1 MTRKEHLAGVRR
13 ILVKV
18 GSAVLTGED
27 GLELNIIEQLVADI
41 AALRERGFQIVL
53 VSSGAI
59 ASGKHRMGIEGKLKS
74 IPQKQAA
81 AAIGWLLAFAPWV
94 LRIGRIYLSP
104 RTDGKPG

>member
-1 MTRKEHLAGVRR
+1 MTRKGQLANVRR
-13 ILVKV
+13 VLVKV

-27 GLELNIIEQLVADI
+27 GLDLNIIEQLVGDI
-41 AALRERGFQIVL
+41 AALRERGCQVIL

-81 AAIGWLLAFAPWV
+81 AAVGQPVI
-94 LRIGRIYLSP
+94 
-104 RTDGKPG
+104 KPGKNVADRFQRGLGH